1 MTEPDEAHYS
11 MIARS
16 MLEGEVVPFL
26 GAGIDVFSRPLG
38 QSWSIGH
45 YLPNVNELAA
55 YLASTFD
62 YPPTEQQDLL
72 RVCQY
77 VDLVTGSGRLYEEL
91 HRLFDA
97 DYPPNPLHK
106 LLAAFP
112 QLVRSGS
119 ASQHQLIVTTSYDDA
134 LERAFRVVGEEFD
147 LVTYVAEGEYRG
159 RFRHVMPDG
168 EVKMIDRANEY
179 AALSLYNRPVI
190 LKIHGAVDRGDPEW
204 DSYVITEDHYIEYL
218 TRTDIS
224 NLIPVTLVAKLRRS
238 HFLFFGYSL
247 REWNL
252 RVILNRIWGQ
262 QALTYRSWALQPNP
276 ELLDEEFWSRR
287 GVDILAASLDEYT
300 SALSGHLELELPS

>member
-1 MTEPDEAHYS
+1 VTEPDEDHYR
-11 MIARS
+11 MIADS

-26 GAGIDVFSRPLG
+26 GADVDVLSRPLG
-38 QSWSIGH
+38 QAWSIGR
-45 YLPNVNELAA
+45 YLPNVSELAA

-77 VDLVTGSGRLYEEL
+77 VDVVTGSGRLYEEL

-97 DYPPNPLHK
+97 DYPPNPIHE
-106 LLAAFP
+106 LLARFP
-112 QLVRSGS
+112 RLVRSG
-119 ASQHQLIVTTSYDDA
+119 AADQHQLIVTTSYDDA
-134 LERAFRVVGEEFD
+134 IERAFRTAGEEFD
-147 LVTYVAEGEYRG
+147 LVSYVAEGEYRG
-159 RFRHVMPDG
+159 RFRHVRPDG
-168 EVKMIDRANEY
+168 EVKLIDRANEY
-179 AALSLYNRPVI
+179 AALSLSDRPVI
-190 LKIHGAVDRGDPEW
+190 LKIHGAVDRSDPEG
-204 DSYVITEDHYIEYL
+204 DSYVITEDHYIDYL

-262 QALTYRSWALQPNP
+262 QALGYRSWALQSNP
-276 ELLDEEFWSRR
+276 QQLDEEFWTRR
-287 GVDILAASLDEYT
+287 GVDILAVTLEQYT
-300 SALSGHLELELPS
+300 AALSRQLDLELQT